1 MLNINII
8 DYIYSDF
15 MTNYEIMNSFF
26 NLIIIVEQIARHFS
40 NQQKIR

>member
-15 MTNYEIMNSFF
+15 VINYEFIFQF
-26 NLIIIVEQIARHFS
+26 NYFIIVEQIVRHFS